1 MGVREAR
8 EGLNGMRGLLVR
20 WVVCALA
27 LWMTSGIVRG
37 IEVRGLTALLVAAA
51 MIGVINAFV
60 RPIVLLLTLP
70 LTVVTLGL
78 FVLVVNAAM
87 LGLASAFVPGFAVH
101 GFWSAVFGWLLLSFF
116 TFCINVLIGEH
127 GGVEIVTFRY

>member
-1 MGVREAR
+1 
-8 EGLNGMRGLLVR
+8 MRGLD
-20 WVVCALA
+20 
-27 LWMTSGIVRG
+27 S
-37 IEVRGLTALLVAAA
+37 LLLAAA
-51 MIGVINAFV
+51 MIGVINAVV

-78 FVLVVNAAM
+78 FILVVNAAM

-101 GFWSAVFGWLLLSFF
+101 GFWAAVFGWLLLSFF

-127 GGVEIVTFRY
+127 GHVEIVQFRY